1 MKTDIRAGAHLIRIC
16 QSVGGRSF
24 PELCANVRLMVNAP
38 SMRDALWCIANM
50 QITTETDT
58 SEVLALCMSIARI
71 ELEKF
76 SAEGDQEP
84 GNNV

>member
-1 MKTDIRAGAHLIRIC
+1 VDGVFRNCPHKTEHEKEGKKMSAK
-16 QSVGGRSF
+16 
-24 PELCANVRLMVNAP
+24 